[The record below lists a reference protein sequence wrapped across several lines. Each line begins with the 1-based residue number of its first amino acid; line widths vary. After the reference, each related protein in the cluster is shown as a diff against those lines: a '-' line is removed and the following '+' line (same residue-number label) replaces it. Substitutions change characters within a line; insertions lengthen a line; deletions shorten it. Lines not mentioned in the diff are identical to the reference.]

1 MEKVWDGVNDLTSGE
16 TTKMQLTLVI
26 KHDINRHESP
36 VTVII
41 YTVEC
46 ICAENVTLSLWAL
59 HPQTYNHRVT
69 MRKKSDTFKLR
80 DIL

>member
-1 MEKVWDGVNDLTSGE
+1 MEKVWGGVNYLTSGE
-16 TTKMQLTLVI
+16 NPKMQLTLVI
-26 KHDINRHESP
+26 KHDINRHESL

-59 HPQTYNHRVT
+59 HLQTYNHRVT

>member
-26 KHDINRHESP
+26 KHDINKHES

-80 DIL
+80 DII